1 MSGNVYDR
9 DFKLA
14 DNNALDFSR
23 KAILFKRN
31 DINKLVIAGREKL
44 NHFITKTIMFYLLRE
59 LDHDLVTECNIVGVG
74 RIDLYDIT
82 TSTIYEFESSTSIN
96 KRRKDNDIYKQT
108 GVEVI
113 LISIK
118 NLPDNIFQRYLKLEE
133 YIIPD

>member
-1 MSGNVYDR
+1 MSSNLYDR
-9 DFKLA
+9 DFELA

-23 KAILFKRN
+23 KAILFERI

-44 NHFITKTIMFYLLRE
+44 NHFITKSIMFYLLRE

-82 TSTIYEFESSTSIN
+82 TLTIYEFESSTTIN

-113 LISIK
+113 LINIK
-118 NLPDNIFQRYLKLEE
+118 DLPNDIFQRYLKLKEF
-133 YIIPD
+133 IIPD